1 MTPTRVWG
9 IAAILLGIAAWIGAG
24 AFGLSAFGS
33 VASWQAPGTQTVS
46 LQPGTWSIFQIVN
59 ADSGAITPDQVAQ
72 QRTLA
77 VDQLSVAS
85 PSGQSLELTC
95 SYCGGKEPLTAPV
108 DLQLA
113 NGIAS
118 FKATEPG
125 DYAVTVNDATSA
137 MAIANPVQQL
147 SNVISYV
154 ALLGIGGGFLIT
166 AGIVLVVRGRSASL
180 ASTSGMPGSGPRPD
194 QPAAPVGPGV
204 AGEPGWYPNPFQ
216 PGTDSQMWWDGK
228 QWTSNWR

>member
-9 IAAILLGIAAWIGAG
+9 IAGILLGIAAWIGAG

-33 VASWQAPGTQTVS
+33 VASWQAPGTQTVG
-46 LQPGTWSIFQIVN
+46 LQQGTWSVFQIIDPN
-59 ADSGAITPDQVAQ
+59 SGAITPDQVAQ
-72 QRTLA
+72 QRTLT
-77 VDQLSVAS
+77 VEQLEVAS
-85 PSGQSLELTC
+85 PSGQTLTLTC
-95 SYCGGKEPLTAPV
+95 LYCAGQDPLTAPV

-118 FKATEPG
+118 FQATEPG
-125 DYAVTVNDATSA
+125 DYTVTVNDSTSA

-166 AGIVLVVRGRSASL
+166 VGIVLVVKGRSARVSSIP
-180 ASTSGMPGSGPRPD
+180 AGSGPGSG
-194 QPAAPVGPGV
+194 QPGAPVGSGV
-204 AGEPGWYPNPFQ
+204 AAAPGWYPNPFQ